1 MKKTIFSALFMAG
14 VITLT
19 LTLSSNANGPGGN
32 RTGSPGSSGNCG
44 SCHGGGNFNG
54 SINAGI
60 VEIGDTTFISTYTPN
75 KVYEVYVNSK
85 GTSTKKGF
93 QTTIIK
99 SDLSE
104 VGTLAS
110 APSGTSTYM
119 SGTKKIWGHTTPSTT
134 GNWRM
139 QWTAPA
145 AGAGDVFVYGASVL
159 ANANGNDNGD
169 QVVTGTK
176 TIKEAVAS
184 NQKNIQKSTIK
195 LLGNPVQNQVL
206 MSESVLYMAIWNN
219 SGQIVAKSS
228 NSDHCEIG
236 NLAAGTY
243 FLQVL
248 PQNHISQSFVIEV
261 R

>member
-1 MKKTIFSALFMAG
+1 MKKTILSTLFMAG

-19 LTLSSNANGPGGN
+19 LTLSSNANGPGDN

-44 SCHGGGNFNG
+44 SCHSGGNFNG
-54 SINAGI
+54 NINAGI
-60 VEIGDTTFISTYTPN
+60 VEIGDTTFVSTYTPA
-75 KVYEVYVNSK
+75 KVYEIWVNVK

-93 QTTIIK
+93 QTTIMK

-159 ANANGNDNGD
+159 ANGNGNYNGD
-169 QVVTGTK
+169 QVVTGSK

-184 NQKNIQKSTIK
+184 DQENIQKSTIK
-195 LLGNPVQNQVL
+195 LLGNPVKNQISI
-206 MSESVLYMAIWNN
+206 SENALYMAVWNN
-219 SGQIVAKSS
+219 AGQLVAKSYDS
-228 NSDHCEIG
+228 TQCDVSK
-236 NLAAGTY
+236 LASGTY
-243 FLQVL
+243 FLQIL
-248 PQNHISQSFVIEV
+248 TNNHTNQSFIIHVK
-261 R
+261 